1 MNQEFLRG
9 KDARQQTD
17 RQNSRH
23 GTLGNNL
30 RLLTQSQNLVAS
42 EGRSGPTVAG
52 KRKIEEVTRGQSE
65 ADGAEAGVNQSFTQQ
80 RMFGEKYTKGVI
92 VTTTSKEKQDKNREK
107 QKQVDATDEVH
118 NNNESGQEMDLLMS
132 HDFEI
137 ELQESHACPHDK
149 EGDKPLMGLTK
160 NTNTGINEGAEGNM
174 AGKTNEPTKIVAVL
188 WCLWHRRNEKLW
200 NGVEKPINIC
210 LQFAIQ
216 HVHDWKIAHWR
227 NLTSSNQSFR
237 NYSLWTKPPIDHMKC
252 NLPVSAWFHG
262 LPSSHEAEAITLLS
276 EINWTSDM
284 QFDNIIFEIDCKPVA
299 DSINSRRFQNTE
311 VGDILRS
318 CPAKLS
324 NFQSC

>member
-174 AGKTNEPTKIVAVL
+174 AGKTNEPTSAMKVYSKTRGCKKKMGLLMRYQQNQTKMTKMMLSLLGADRL
-188 WCLWHRRNEKLW
+188 
-200 NGVEKPINIC
+200 
-210 LQFAIQ
+210 IQ
-216 HVHDWKIAHWR
+216 VIE
-227 NLTSSNQSFR
+227 F
-237 NYSLWTKPPIDHMKC
+237 
-252 NLPVSAWFHG
+252 G
-262 LPSSHEAEAITLLS
+262 
-276 EINWTSDM
+276 
-284 QFDNIIFEIDCKPVA
+284 
-299 DSINSRRFQNTE
+299 
-311 VGDILRS
+311 
-318 CPAKLS
+318 
-324 NFQSC
+324 